1 MQAITKHPIY
11 GDLFRDV
18 LRSNK
23 GINLASNNN
32 HILKALVN
40 SETLDKFLKFQKK
53 LKDLKLK
60 LIHFS
65 IGFNSETDK
74 YQLVYEIESKIHS
87 NSPARVDRFLD
98 INLPFVFIP
107 SLVNDIVNS
116 ALNDIPFP
124 LLVEVSEGN

>member
-11 GDLFRDV
+11 GDFFRDV
-18 LRSNK
+18 LKSNK

-107 SLVNDIVNS
+107 NLVNDIVNS